1 MSAQEVRFDSG
12 GSTLVGTF
20 AEVAEPVAAALL
32 IPGSGRTDRD
42 SNARLSGGLTLR
54 AGITGAVAQALG
66 EAQVSTLRYDK
77 RGVGASA
84 GDYLRI
90 GMAER
95 LADARAA
102 LGWLADHAAGV
113 PLLVIGHSEG
123 AYYAAQLAA
132 EGHAAGI
139 VLLAGSARRGEEV
152 LVWQTAKVA
161 AGLTPT
167 ARMVLRLLRTDV
179 VRSQRKALDRILAS
193 TDDVIRLQGRRM
205 NARWVR
211 DFAAY
216 EPAEALARV
225 AVPVLAI
232 TGGHDLQV
240 PPDDVDAIG
249 RLVRGPFEG
258 HVVGDLSH
266 VLRPDPDSV
275 GPRGYRRAVRE
286 PVDPEA
292 LGLITDWVTGRW
304 GRPAPDR
311 AGNAVDAA
319 GDR

>member
-12 GSTLVGTF
+12 GSALAGTF
-20 AEVAEPVAAALL
+20 APVAEPVAAALL

-42 SNARLSGGLTLR
+42 ANARLSGGLTLR
-54 AGITGAVAQALG
+54 SGITGAVAQALG

-95 LADARAA
+95 LAEARAA
-102 LGWLADHAAGV
+102 LGWLADQTAGV

-132 EGHAAGI
+132 EGRAAGI
-139 VLLAGSARRGEEV
+139 VLLSGSARRGEEV
-152 LVWQTAKVA
+152 LVWQTAKVT

-179 VRSQRKALDRILAS
+179 VRSQRKAMDRILAS
-193 TDDVIRLQGRRM
+193 TDDVIRVQGRRM
-205 NARWVR
+205 NARWLR
-211 DFAAY
+211 DFAAS

-225 AVPVLAI
+225 TVPVLAI

-240 PPDDVDAIG
+240 PPDDVDAVG

-258 HVVGDLSH
+258 HVVGELSH
-266 VLRPDPDSV
+266 VLRPDPDAV

-286 PVDPEA
+286 PVDPEV
-292 LGLITDWVTGRW
+292 LRLVTDWVTGHW

-311 AGNAVDAA
+311 AENALDAA